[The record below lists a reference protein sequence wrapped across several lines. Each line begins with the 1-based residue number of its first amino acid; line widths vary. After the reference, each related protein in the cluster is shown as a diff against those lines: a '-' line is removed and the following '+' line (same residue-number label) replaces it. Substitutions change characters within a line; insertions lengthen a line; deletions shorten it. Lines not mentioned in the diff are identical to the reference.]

1 MSYLDALTR
10 PAPTSATS
18 PAPAPVVSAWPV
30 RSPWVGLQTG
40 AHDARL
46 RLIAFHHAGGN
57 ARFFQPWLKECQSL
71 N

>member
-10 PAPTSATS
+10 PAPMSATS

-46 RLIAFHHAGGN
+46 RLIAFHHAGDN
-57 ARFFQPWLKECQSL
+57 ARFFQPWLKEFQSL